1 MGLSANLNGVGSIYR
16 LCFIRV
22 PWAFFTRLP
31 LDCQWGDRWEVPPYE
46 AYAGDP
52 YRDSPDQIL
61 KIAFD
66 GPLVTP
72 EAGRDGQARSVLEI
86 NLESNR
92 DNMPWLST
100 ESYTGEPPVHIVA
113 GTTLESFVQAVD
125 LAGGCVYA
133 PLGWGI
139 LPAAQA
145 ARRVGM
151 SAPEAAGR

>member
-1 MGLSANLNGVGSIYR
+1 MGLSMNLDGVGGAYR

-22 PWAFFTRLP
+22 PWAFFTRFP
-31 LDCQWGDRWEVPPYE
+31 LDCQWGDRWEIVPYE

-52 YRDSPDQIL
+52 YDDSPYQTL
-61 KIAFD
+61 KLAFD

-72 EAGRDGQARSVLEI
+72 EAGRDGRARSVLKI

-92 DNMPWLST
+92 NNMPWLRT
-100 ESYTGEPPVHIVA
+100 ERYTGEPPVHIVA

-125 LAGGCVYA
+125 LVGGSVYA

-139 LPAAQA
+139 LPAAQT
-145 ARRVGM
+145 ARRVGV
-151 SAPEAAGR
+151 SAPEAGGR